1 MDSAQPL
8 MNITGTCDSD
18 SDDTPPDT
26 AHPKVPTPLSS
37 PPITERQAIIQRIL
51 RLFQR
56 TLLPDTLTIP
66 RLNDTSIP
74 STHVLPLK
82 FFLITY
88 LLTLFSHWWIR
99 QNPSWGYNPSY
110 TLQRFHLYD
119 FNEVLLDSL
128 WFYVVGRWWDKKGV
142 DSPQFILTTLL
153 RVYFFGILDTFDWA
167 KYSITSY
174 DIMCRWP
181 WQLFLFT
188 SFIILLASFLT
199 CLHVIKAY
207 HDKILLGR
215 LSEIFLCVCVFILP
229 IATDSSTHYHH
240 WFTAWFIGQHAN
252 QKYWWSVSCSA
263 LLWGGYINGIAS
275 WGRGAMLGCKEG
287 FWMVV
292 GSQYCTFMECYFDVD
307 DDINDDVDPSPS
319 PIIPN
324 FIPTLD
330 WRNCSAT

>member
-1 MDSAQPL
+1 MRKEHL
-8 MNITGTCDSD
+8 C
-18 SDDTPPDT
+18 
-26 AHPKVPTPLSS
+26 L
-37 PPITERQAIIQRIL
+37 
-51 RLFQR
+51 R
-56 TLLPDTLTIP
+56 TLLHHIYAYERYFNL
-66 RLNDTSIP
+66 RSFTSIH
-74 STHVLPLK
+74 SSVVTSLLP
-82 FFLITY
+82 
-88 LLTLFSHWWIR
+88 
-99 QNPSWGYNPSY
+99 P
-110 TLQRFHLYD
+110 
-119 FNEVLLDSL
+119 
-128 WFYVVGRWWDKKGV
+128 GRWWDKKGV

-153 RVYFFGILDTFDWA
+153 GVYFFGILDTFDWA

-252 QKYWWSVSCSA
+252 QKYWWSISCSA

-275 WGRGAMLGCKEG
+275 WGR
-287 FWMVV
+287 
-292 GSQYCTFMECYFDVD
+292 
-307 DDINDDVDPSPS
+307 
-319 PIIPN
+319 
-324 FIPTLD
+324 
-330 WRNCSAT
+330 